1 MRATIIIVDESG
13 SRSAEL
19 PKGRI
24 TLGSSEEDSITLQG
38 PDVHE
43 AHVSLMWEAR
53 FATWRLVRNAAADAA
68 VSINGRAL
76 VSQLPVALNHLDTL
90 DLAGIDVR
98 FFRRPEPP
106 LFHGAPV
113 IELPLEDRALV
124 LGRRDTT
131 PAADGAPAAA
141 EGAKLELDPDD
152 AGISKTHAI
161 IEREGG
167 AFYLRDTSKLGTELN
182 TQSFTRAMLVYGD
195 RFRIRD
201 YIFEFTGHSI
211 RRIDQAG
218 RGSVS
223 IHDLVVDVEVKGQP
237 LRILN
242 GINLEITGGEF
253 IGILGG
259 SGQGKSTLLNALC
272 GINPA
277 TGGEVLIGGL
287 PLQSRER
294 ANAAPVGFVPQDD
307 IVHMEL
313 TVRQAITY
321 SARLRLKLP
330 PAQIGALVER
340 TMGRLSL
347 IEHKDKR
354 IARISGGQRKRVSV
368 AIELLALPSVLYLD
382 EPSSG
387 LDPAKEAEL
396 MELLQTLQKTN
407 MTVVCTTHVLQ
418 KAYLFDRV
426 LFIQQGRLIFA
437 GKADEARQFFF
448 MQDAVGGDSASAVFD
463 KFPLANVYTLID
475 TSARSAAEWEAQY
488 LASPYCRDRA
498 ATDFPVLPE
507 EETAHE
513 APPAAQPKVAYLTT
527 LGILF
532 GRQWRI
538 LLADVLNLRFLLA
551 QPLAIGLMIGWVAG
565 NAGLRMFLCVVAA
578 LWFGTSNGAQQIV
591 SEIAIFRR
599 ERVYGLGLNVYLQS
613 KLVFLSLLTAVQ
625 ALILFL
631 TIFLTAHF
639 LHPVEFDRANFATRL
654 VERLGGGDA
663 ASEGESGAGDF
674 EAAGSDAA
682 AANPPAARK
691 PAPYRPG
698 RATMALASLCAN
710 FFYLKDNYLDSGPK
724 PVLRDNGLPLRGP
737 DHRPVV
743 LPGLSLLGVT
753 ATSLGLKALSLLGV
767 AFVGVSLGLTISALV
782 RSNTQ
787 AVMWVP
793 LILIPQILFG
803 GFVVAV
809 PDMSPSVFW
818 FSHLVP
824 SFSAQRI
831 MDVSNLYGQATPVM
845 TNRTKVPLFLTADG
859 SKEKIRWQQDGQ
871 PRSQDY
877 DKMSLF
883 NNSWQNMVVYQDRV
897 GEHKAVRIDSDNP
910 FRKEYRD
917 TVDARNDVRYPQG
930 TVFRFVA
937 PAEVSLVTLALLG
950 AACYGITLVGLR
962 SRQTGK

>member
-1 MRATIIIVDESG
+1 MRAIVIIVDGDG

-24 TLGSSEEDSITLQG
+24 TLGGSEADSITLHG
-38 PDVHE
+38 EGVRE
-43 AHVSLMWEAR
+43 AHVSLTWEAR
-53 FATWRLVRNAAADAA
+53 YATWRLVRHAAPDAA
-68 VSINGRAL
+68 VSVNGRAL
-76 VSQLPVALNHLDTL
+76 ISQLPVALNHLDTL
-90 DLAGIDVR
+90 SIAGVDVR
-98 FFRRPEPP
+98 FFRMPDPP

-113 IELPLEDRALV
+113 TELPLFRGTLV
-124 LGRRDTT
+124 LGRPAD
-131 PAADGAPAAA
+131 PAASTAAGASAPP
-141 EGAKLELDPDD
+141 EGPKLELDPDD
-152 AGISKTHAI
+152 LGISKTHAV
-161 IEREGG
+161 IEWENGS
-167 AFYLRDTSKLGTELN
+167 FYLRDTSKLGTELN

-223 IHDLVVDVEVKGQP
+223 VHDLVVDVDVKGQP

-242 GINLEITGGEF
+242 RINLEVAGGEF

-287 PLQSRER
+287 PLLSRER
-294 ANAAPVGFVPQDD
+294 IDAAAVGFVPQDD
-307 IVHMEL
+307 IVHLEL

-321 SARLRLKLP
+321 SARLRLRLP
-330 PAQIGALVER
+330 AAQIDALVER

-347 IEHKDKR
+347 LEHRDKR

-368 AIELLALPSVLYLD
+368 AIELLALPAVLYLD

-437 GKADEARQFFF
+437 GKADEARQFFL
-448 MQDAVGGDSASAVFD
+448 MQDAPRGDTASGLFD

-475 TSARSAAEWEAQY
+475 SSPKTAEEWEAQY
-488 LASPYCRDRA
+488 LASPYYRDKA
-498 ATDFPVLPE
+498 AMEFPVLPE
-507 EETAHE
+507 EA
-513 APPAAQPKVAYLTT
+513 AASSASPAARPRVTYLTT
-527 LGILF
+527 LGILL

-538 LLADVLNLRFLLA
+538 LLADALNLRFLFA
-551 QPLAIGLMIGWVAG
+551 QPLAIGFMIGWVAE
-565 NAGLRMFLCVVAA
+565 NAGLRLFLCVVAA

-613 KLVFLSLLTAVQ
+613 KLVFLSLLTSAQ
-625 ALILFL
+625 ALLLFL
-631 TIFLTAHF
+631 TILVTGHW
-639 LHPVEFDRANFATRL
+639 LHPVEFDPADFSTRL
-654 VERLGGGDA
+654 VERWGGGNA
-663 ASEGESGAGDF
+663 ALEDGDS
-674 EAAGSDAA
+674 AAG
-682 AANPPAARK
+682 K
-691 PAPYRPG
+691 PAPYQPG
-698 RATMALASLCAN
+698 QATIRLASVFARC
-710 FFYLKDNYLDSGPK
+710 FYLKDNYLDSGPQ
-724 PVLRDNGLPLRGP
+724 PVLGGNGLPVRGP
-737 DHRPVV
+737 DHRIVMR
-743 LPGLSLLGVT
+743 PGLSLLGVT
-753 ATSLGLKALSLLGV
+753 VTCLGLKALGLLGV
-767 AFVGVSLGLTISALV
+767 AFVGVALGLTISALV

-803 GFVVAV
+803 GFVVTV
-809 PDMSPSVFW
+809 PEMSPSVFW

-831 MDVSNLYGQATPVM
+831 MDVSNLYGQATPLM
-845 TNRTKVPLFLTADG
+845 TNRTRVPLFLTADG
-859 SKEKIRWQQDGQ
+859 AKDKVAWRENGQ
-871 PRSQDY
+871 PLSQEY
-877 DKMSLF
+877 DKTSLF
-883 NNSWQNMVVYQDRV
+883 NNSWENLAVYQDRV
-897 GEHKAVRIDSDNP
+897 GQHKAVRVKSDNL
-910 FRKEYRD
+910 FRKEYVD
-917 TVDARNDVRYPQG
+917 TVDTRHDVRYDKG

-937 PAEVSLVTLALLG
+937 PAEIALLTLLVWG
-950 AACYGITLVGLR
+950 AACYGTTLAGLR
-962 SRQTGK
+962 ARQTGK

>member
-1 MRATIIIVDESG
+1 MRAVVIVVDESG

-24 TLGSSEEDSITLQG
+24 TLGGAEADSILLHG
-38 PDVHE
+38 PGVHE
-43 AHVSLMWEAR
+43 AHVSLTWEAR
-53 FATWRLVRNAAADAA
+53 YATWRLVRNAAAEAA

-76 VSQLPVALNHLDTL
+76 TSPLPVALNHLDTL
-90 DLAGIDVR
+90 RIAGIDVR
-98 FFRRPEPP
+98 FFRMPDPP
-106 LFHGAPV
+106 LFDGAPV
-113 IELPLEDRALV
+113 TELPLFRGTLV
-124 LGRRDTT
+124 LGRPE
-131 PAADGAPAAA
+131 PAAATASGMTIAAA
-141 EGAKLELDPDD
+141 EGKKLDLDPDD
-152 AGISKTHAI
+152 IGISKTHAI
-161 IEREGG
+161 IEWEDGS
-167 AFYLRDTSKLGTELN
+167 FYLRDTSKLGTELN
-182 TQSFTRAMLVYGD
+182 TQSFTRALLVYGD

-223 IHDLVVDVEVKGQP
+223 VRGLTMDVEVKGEP
-237 LRILN
+237 LRLLDD
-242 GINLEITGGEF
+242 INLEVLSGEF

-287 PLQSRER
+287 PLLSRER
-294 ANAAPVGFVPQDD
+294 INAAAVGFVPQDD
-307 IVHMEL
+307 IVHMDL

-330 PAQIGALVER
+330 PAQIAALVER
-340 TMGRLSL
+340 TLGRLSL
-347 IEHKDKR
+347 TEHRDKR

-426 LFIQQGRLIFA
+426 LFIQKGRLIFA
-437 GKADEARQFFF
+437 GKADEARQFFL
-448 MQDAVGGDSASAVFD
+448 MQDTPRGDTSSGFFD
-463 KFPLANVYTLID
+463 KFPLSNVYTLVD
-475 TSARSAAEWEAQY
+475 SSPKSAEEWEAEY
-488 LASPYCRDRA
+488 LASPYYRDRA
-498 ATDFPVLPE
+498 ATEFPGLPE
-507 EETAHE
+507 ETTAND
-513 APPAAQPKVAYLTT
+513 APPAARPRVSYLTT

-538 LLADVLNLRFLLA
+538 LLADALNLRFLFA
-551 QPLAIGLMIGWVAG
+551 QPLAIGIMIGWVAE

-613 KLVFLSLLTAVQ
+613 KLVFLSLLTAAQ
-625 ALILFL
+625 AGILFL
-631 TIFLTAHF
+631 TIFLTAHL
-639 LHPVEFDRANFATRL
+639 LHPVAFDQADFSTRL
-654 VERLGGGDA
+654 VERLGGGNA
-663 ASEGESGAGDF
+663 ALEDNEPG
-674 EAAGSDAA
+674 AAGQPAGR
-682 AANPPAARK
+682 PPA
-691 PAPYRPG
+691 PSQPG
-698 RATMALASLCAN
+698 RATLGLAGLFAN
-710 FFYLKDNYLDSGPK
+710 FFYLKDNYLDSGPQ
-724 PVLRDNGLPLRGP
+724 PVLRANGLPLRGP

-743 LPGLSLLGVT
+743 LPALSLLGVT
-753 ATSLGLKALSLLGV
+753 VTTLGLKALSLLGV
-767 AFVGVSLGLTISALV
+767 AFVGVSLGLVVSALV

-803 GFVVAV
+803 GFVVTV
-809 PDMSPSVFW
+809 PEMSASVYW

-831 MDVSNLYGQATPVM
+831 MDVSNLYGQAVPLM
-845 TNRTKVPLFLTADG
+845 TNRTKVPLFLTGDL
-859 SKEKIRWQQDGQ
+859 SKDRIEWRQDGQ
-871 PRSQDY
+871 TLSQEY
-877 DKMSLF
+877 DRTSIF
-883 NNSWQNMVVYQDRV
+883 ENSWQNLAVYRDRV
-897 GEHKAVRIDSDNP
+897 GQHKAVRVKTDSP
-910 FRKEYRD
+910 FRKEYLD
-917 TVDARNDVRYPQG
+917 TVDTRQDVRYARG

-937 PAEVSLVTLALLG
+937 PAETALLTLAVWG
-950 AACYGITLVGLR
+950 AACYGITLLGLR
-962 SRQTGK
+962 AKQTGK

>member
-1 MRATIIIVDESG
+1 MRAIVIIVDERG
-13 SRSAEL
+13 SHSAEL

-24 TLGSSEEDSITLQG
+24 TLGGSEADSILLHG
-38 PDVHE
+38 EGVCE
-43 AHVSLMWEAR
+43 AHVSLTWEAR
-53 FATWRLVRNAAADAA
+53 YATWRLVRNAAADAA
-68 VSINGRAL
+68 VSVNGRAL
-76 VSQLPVALNHLDTL
+76 ASQLPVALNNLDTL
-90 DLAGIDVR
+90 RIGAVDVR
-98 FFRRPEPP
+98 FFRMPDPP
-106 LFHGAPV
+106 LFRDAPV
-113 IELPLEDRALV
+113 TELPLFRGTLV
-124 LGRRDTT
+124 LGRPDLASSTVG
-131 PAADGAPAAA
+131 GAPAAA
-141 EGAKLELDPDD
+141 EGAKLDLDPDD
-152 AGISKTHAI
+152 IGISKTHAV
-161 IEREGG
+161 IEWEDGS
-167 AFYLRDTSKLGTELN
+167 FYLRDTSKLGTELN

-223 IHDLVVDVEVKGQP
+223 AHNLVMDVDIRGEP
-237 LRILN
+237 LRLLN
-242 GINLEITGGEF
+242 NINLEIMGGEF

-287 PLQSRER
+287 PLLSRER
-294 ANAAPVGFVPQDD
+294 INAAAVGFVPQDD

-313 TVRQAITY
+313 TVWQAITY
-321 SARLRLKLP
+321 SAQLRLKLP
-330 PAQIGALVER
+330 SAQIAALVER
-340 TMGRLSL
+340 TMARLSL
-347 IEHKDKR
+347 TEHKDKR

-407 MTVVCTTHVLQ
+407 MTVICTTHVLQ

-426 LFIQQGRLIFA
+426 FFIQKGRLVFA
-437 GKADEARQFFF
+437 GKADEARQFFL
-448 MQDAVGGDSASAVFD
+448 MQDAPQRDTASGFFD
-463 KFPLANVYTLID
+463 KFPLSNVYTLID
-475 TSARSAAEWEAQY
+475 SSPKSAEEWEAEY
-488 LASPYCRDRA
+488 LASPYYRDRS
-498 ATDFPVLPE
+498 ATEFPVLPE
-507 EETAHE
+507 EATAND
-513 APPAAQPKVAYLTT
+513 APPAAQPRVAYLTT

-532 GRQWRI
+532 DRQWRI
-538 LLADVLNLRFLLA
+538 LLADVLNLRFLFA
-551 QPLAIGLMIGWVAG
+551 QPLAIGIMIGWVAG

-613 KLVFLSLLTAVQ
+613 KLVFLSLLTAAQ

-631 TIFLTAHF
+631 TIFVTAHF
-639 LHPVEFDRANFATRL
+639 LHPVEFDQADFSTRL
-654 VERLGGGDA
+654 IERLGGGNAALEDNDA
-663 ASEGESGAGDF
+663 DAGGAG
-674 EAAGSDAA
+674 AVGK
-682 AANPPAARK
+682 PASK
-691 PAPYRPG
+691 PAPYQPS
-698 RATMALASLCAN
+698 RATLGLAGLFAN
-710 FFYLKDNYLDSGPK
+710 FFYLKDNYLDSGPQ
-724 PVLRDNGLPLRGP
+724 PVLRENGLPERGA

-753 ATSLGLKALSLLGV
+753 VTTLGLKALSLLGV
-767 AFVGVSLGLTISALV
+767 AFVGVSLGLTVSALV

-809 PDMSPSVFW
+809 PDMSASVFW

-831 MDVSNLYGQATPVM
+831 MDVSNLYGQQTPLM

-859 SKEKIRWQQDGQ
+859 SKDKIEWRQDGQ
-871 PRSQDY
+871 VLSQDY
-877 DKMSLF
+877 DRISLF
-883 NNSWQNMVVYQDRV
+883 NNSWQNMVVYRDRV
-897 GEHKAVRIDSDNP
+897 GQHKAVRVKTDSP
-910 FRKEYRD
+910 FRKEYLD
-917 TVDARNDVRYPQG
+917 TVDTRNDVRYARG

-937 PAEVSLVTLALLG
+937 PAEISLLTLVVWG
-950 AACYGITLVGLR
+950 AACYGITLLGLR
-962 SRQTGK
+962 SKQTGK